1 MSGKMRRGDN
11 KRESWWVTN
20 LSKQT
25 ITIGDLLLFPALKPG
40 KREDLLY
47 YYTREK
53 AGHSKVLVKLVKA
66 GIVSLNKNKIY
77 TNNYPGQITSADID
91 EAITPAEENEIDDA
105 LRDELGDF
113 LDKSIVT
120 EVGDPGSDDNLVTEQ
135 GIRESLLDQ
144 ITDGQEIDDDT
155 TGAILYGK
163 DPDSTA
169 QPIGITGEENDE
181 VQTMDLD
188 IETLLEDIYLELIKA
203 NMQMSI
209 ITGNHIKN
217 RDIDPIQEN

>member
-1 MSGKMRRGDN
+1 MGMRRGDN
-11 KRESWWVTN
+11 KRESWWVRNNTN
-20 LSKQT
+20 LT

-40 KREDLLY
+40 KRADLLHY
-47 YYTREK
+47 YSREK
-53 AGHSKVLVKLVKA
+53 VSHSKILVKLVKA
-66 GIVSLNKNKIY
+66 GIVTLNKDKIY
-77 TNNYPGQITSADID
+77 TNNYPGEITSVDVD

-113 LDKSIVT
+113 LGKSVVT
-120 EVGDPGSDDNLVTEQ
+120 EVGDPGTDDNLVTEQ

-163 DPDSTA
+163 DPDDLA
-169 QPIGITGEENDE
+169 QPIGISGEENNE
-181 VQTMDLD
+181 ILTMDLD
-188 IETLLEDIYLELIKA
+188 LKTTLEDILLELIKA
-203 NMQMSI
+203 NIQMSI

-217 RDIDPIQEN
+217 KDIDPIQEN